1 MKFYQAGLDF
11 TPKTISQDGSRTPL
25 YVSDANDPRLRNYS
39 DSLYNYNLGQ
49 RLVGALANNKNYSRV
64 RPGSPLDKQIQAV
77 VAKQKE
83 KGLIDN
89 TSDMKNTQIK
99 ALMAEYQNK
108 GNKAIKPIRY
118 QGFVPSTDNTVLD
131 LITGRTFL
139 EGVGLVEPRA
149 EGSFRLPQWKKP
161 EQQVILDPSKAP
173 KPAPKKSSKS
183 NEPIYVSDPNDPRLR
198 AYQDSLSLYNK
209 YMLGKQAYDKYTKQ
223 LNLKTWKDNNAFTP
237 NQKIQPVSS
246 QGFYYPGDGD
256 TDNDGISNF
265 IKTNDNREIPLPKDF
280 YNKVFTIGTISN
292 LHGYKKPVQPVV
304 LQEEP
309 KLERPIPI
317 PRDARDL
324 GYSLPTPGAPSFPK
338 LNEYNPDTPTK
349 YTFTYP
355 TGKYNEQKTMYF
367 PTKSALKAF
376 TQGVRGATY
385 QEGDSWASA
394 TGTLQDGGNVDPMGY
409 WNPENWGKPVT
420 IPSNEI
426 TMEGV
431 YEPLIGISDTG
442 DVQYM
447 EPGEDY
453 TFDGEYVTEYPV
465 ARGGVSVNN
474 ADAQPIKKLDQ
485 LLNFTNYNKPTKGGW
500 LNKYQ

>member
-1 MKFYQAGLDF
+1 
-11 TPKTISQDGSRTPL
+11 
-25 YVSDANDPRLRNYS
+25 
-39 DSLYNYNLGQ
+39 
-49 RLVGALANNKNYSRV
+49 
-64 RPGSPLDKQIQAV
+64 
-77 VAKQKE
+77 
-83 KGLIDN
+83 
-89 TSDMKNTQIK
+89 
-99 ALMAEYQNK
+99 
-108 GNKAIKPIRY
+108 
-118 QGFVPSTDNTVLD
+118 
-131 LITGRTFL
+131 
-139 EGVGLVEPRA
+139 
-149 EGSFRLPQWKKP
+149 
-161 EQQVILDPSKAP
+161 
-173 KPAPKKSSKS
+173 
-183 NEPIYVSDPNDPRLR
+183 VSDPNDPRLR

-394 TGTLQDGGNVDPMGY
+394 TGTLQDGGNVDSMGY

-420 IPSNEI
+420 IPSTDI
-426 TMEGV
+426 TMQGV

-453 TFDGEYVTEYPV
+453 TFDGEYVTEYPM
-465 ARGGVSVNN
+465 AKEGISVNE

-500 LNKYQ
+500 LDKYN